1 MVDILTL
8 AGSTRTGS
16 LNRKLIHIAAGMAE
30 EQGVDV
36 TRIDLREYDLPLYDG
51 DRERGQGLPGVV
63 RELQDVFDRHDAFLI
78 ASPEYNG
85 GVPGVLKNVIDWV
98 SRPTEERPP
107 EHVFTDKVAGIM
119 SAAPGRLGGLRG
131 LYHLRWVLTSIN
143 VIVVP
148 QQYAV
153 NHARDAFAG
162 DGLNEEHRP
171 GVERVVDRTVTVAE
185 KLHA

>member
-1 MVDILTL
+1 MADILAL
-8 AGSTRTGS
+8 AGSTRSGS
-16 LNRKLIHIAAGMAE
+16 FNRQLIQTAADMAE
-30 EQGVDV
+30 EHDAAV
-36 TRIDLREYDLPLYDG
+36 TRLDLRDYELPLYDG
-51 DRERGQGLPGVV
+51 DTEREHGLPEEV

-85 GVPGVLKNVIDWV
+85 GIPGVLKNVIDWV
-98 SRPTEERPP
+98 SRPTEQRPP

-143 VIVVP
+143 VLVVP

-153 NHARDAFAG
+153 SHARDAFTD
-162 DGLNEEHRP
+162 DGLVEEHRP
-171 GVERVVDRTVTVAE
+171 GVEQVVERTVELTDT
-185 KLHA
+185 LHG